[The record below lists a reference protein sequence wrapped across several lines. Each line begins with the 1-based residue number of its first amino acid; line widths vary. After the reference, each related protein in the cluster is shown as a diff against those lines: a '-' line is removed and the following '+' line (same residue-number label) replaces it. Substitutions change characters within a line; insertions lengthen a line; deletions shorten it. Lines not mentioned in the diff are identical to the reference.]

1 MPFTYLY
8 ILSDEG
14 KALFIKTKL
23 IAAGNEKSQVCFC
36 GKQLVYYEIFDNLDE
51 ANNRK
56 KTIESWPEEKIKFL
70 IDFVNPSWEDWKK
83 EISN

>member
-1 MPFTYLY
+1 MPADISF
-8 ILSDEG
+8 D
-14 KALFIKTKL
+14 LFDFPLT
-23 IAAGNEKSQVCFC
+23 N
-36 GKQLVYYEIFDNLDE
+36 YEIFDNLDE